1 MTELVVRA
9 SMGTASAWP
18 HLAPAFNRLSGHT
31 LKVTE
36 EGSQS
41 LAQPLAG
48 NAPADLMVVYTDQM
62 NELARR
68 GPVFEGP
75 STVFARAAVGL
86 SVRSGAV
93 WPDVGT
99 PEALKRTLLAA
110 RSLCF
115 SLGGSGG
122 VAVRALEKLGIT
134 EQMKPRIVRSVGGPA
149 AGYVARG
156 EAEMAIQQVN
166 VSKPVAGTDYV
177 GHLPDE
183 LHEYVVFV
191 VAVMAGSRQAEA
203 ARALVRFLTSP
214 QAGPLLREGM
224 MEPAS
229 GGS

>member
-18 HLAPAFNRLSGHT
+18 HLSPAFTRLTGHT

-68 GPVFEGP
+68 GLMFEGP

-93 WPDVGT
+93 WPDIGT

-110 RSLCF
+110 RSVCF

-122 VAVRALEKLGIT
+122 VAMRAIERLAIREH
-134 EQMKPRIVRSVGGPA
+134 MKSRIVRSVGGPA

-191 VAVMAGSRQAEA
+191 IAVMAGSREVET

-214 QAGPLLREGM
+214 QAGPLLEGL